1 MDFYYFSEF
10 VSKTIFIYLAVVVQ
24 VTSMWE
30 AVLTIST
37 NISKHC
43 SLEEQIKLGDIWD
56 ISDSFLLSGLSSHT
70 QLYVV
75 HENCCSLANKQ
86 AIRLDA
92 HLFFWQDW
100 KHTFFSKITY
110 APWKNIWTTSR
121 RPEDFLHF
129 VESFSF
135 QSFGCLSRK
144 GVEILSYVS
153 WNYSCVG
160 GNNKTK
166 QNKAPNNIKRNHR
179 FISSVPHRKPSK
191 TQFLVVIPG
200 FPCLEPIG
208 TSHSRSSLHC
218 AQVFLVHPAFNFFS
232 LLLLLVPH

>member
-43 SLEEQIKLGDIWD
+43 SLEEQIKLEDIWD

-129 VESFSF
+129 VKAFPFSHLDAF
-135 QSFGCLSRK
+135 HGKVLKFSVMSHETTLVSE
-144 GVEILSYVS
+144 EI
-153 WNYSCVG
+153 
-160 GNNKTK
+160 TK
-166 QNKAPNNIKRNHR
+166 QNKTKHPTTLKE
-179 FISSVPHRKPSK
+179 
-191 TQFLVVIPG
+191 TTDLYLQ
-200 FPCLEPIG
+200 CLTGSPPRHN
-208 TSHSRSSLHC
+208 S
-218 AQVFLVHPAFNFFS
+218 
-232 LLLLLVPH
+232 